1 MEVEVLWPGPGSSHH
16 PEAALGI
23 FDGPGHRHERGLWM
37 AMVRAIVR
45 RVGWVDVDPT
55 GPRSNAIKLDRNS
68 IEMQILSG
76 GRRMERSIDS
86 SARWSKSLP
95 TSIYSNALLNDST
108 KR

>member
-1 MEVEVLWPGPGSSHH
+1 
-16 PEAALGI
+16 
-23 FDGPGHRHERGLWM
+23 
-37 AMVRAIVR
+37 MVRAIVR

-55 GPRSNAIKLDRNS
+55 GPRSNAIKLDRNSIQTRESEFLVVAPAWARHRWNVPSTGAIS